1 MAPRNSKKDN
11 NKNGPPASH
20 PQENYVEHRAF
31 LIRSLQR
38 NDVDLAA
45 LTDLNRSLQKSKQAI
60 LQSCGELILLDLGQG
75 RLTLVNDELHM
86 KTDSADEGI
95 SDEQHDF
102 PLTPIQKQL
111 CVDFLLRMKLRRKLS
126 NRLARRLGRLAHAM
140 DGEDVAPPAPP
151 KFGDLRLH
159 IDPAAVQQY
168 ADHWQRQEAAKK
180 RILSMEPPDPFGS
193 LLPMPVPKRE
203 ESSQVVT
210 DTEEAM
216 VAASKGEDSPT
227 KKENTKENKE
237 ETKEENQEED
247 AKQEKKEVATPME
260 TEPTGE
266 TKMDVD
272 TEKAPEAPAPADAV
286 PPEAPAATPAPAGD
300 DQGSPAAPAVHE
312 DKAPDAVES
321 TDAATATAVK
331 PPPTASST
339 LLSPP
344 PMDEA
349 ALAEYQRDIDIL
361 REFDSIYEKVWN
373 PTSNTYQYT
382 LAEEEPQEDPS
393 GNKYPAGIG
402 ASHRTMSARERET
415 EHKRWQT
422 ALLARIPEQPTFE
435 ELGLANR
442 VFFLGER
449 RKRCLERENEQDDE
463 NEEPK
468 TKKPNT
474 DDGEEKGEKIDS
486 KDEKTSAKKLKK
498 DSEEEENDVDEKK
511 GAKEGD
517 DDDSDLL
524 EGDEDKKAEKKRG
537 KKGSDDDSSS
547 DMFDDKSDDEEKAD
561 KREKANKKKAKDGS
575 DSESESS
582 DMFDDK
588 SDDEDEK
595 RESKEGKRDS
605 DDADDSGENK
615 EEEGE
620 RKIVGGKTPL
630 VPKLKTKDEEEEE
643 KKEEE
648 EEKQE
653 EPIKRIRP
661 MSLAPVPSFHE
672 QDLKRICMIHADLMG
687 ASMHEHARKRLQ
699 DVTKE
704 YNTSKFTFDLVP
716 IHEKCQLAHT
726 LVPLLFYKHSAF
738 RMSSLN
744 AD

>member
-1 MAPRNSKKDN
+1 MAPRNSKKDNTN

-45 LTDLNRSLQKSKQAI
+45 LTDLNRTLQKSKQAI

-86 KTDSADEGI
+86 KSDSADEKI
-95 SDEQHDF
+95 SVERHDLDF

-111 CVDFLLRMKLRRKLS
+111 CVDFLWRMKLRRKLS

-151 KFGDLRLH
+151 KYGDLRLH

-180 RILSMEPPDPFGS
+180 RILSMDPPDPFGS
-193 LLPMPVPKRE
+193 LLPMPVPKTE
-203 ESSQVVT
+203 ETSQVVT
-210 DTEEAM
+210 DTEEATDT
-216 VAASKGEDSPT
+216 ASKEEFT
-227 KKENTKENKE
+227 TKEENKEE
-237 ETKEENQEED
+237 ETKEENKEE
-247 AKQEKKEVATPME
+247 EATPME
-260 TEPTGE
+260 IEPADE
-266 TKMDVD
+266 TKIDVD
-272 TEKAPEAPAPADAV
+272 VEEAPEAPAPADAV
-286 PPEAPAATPAPAGD
+286 PLEEPAAASAPGDDDQAPPATPAVD
-300 DQGSPAAPAVHE
+300 E
-312 DKAPDAVES
+312 DEAPDAIES

-331 PPPTASST
+331 PTPTASSI
-339 LLSPP
+339 LLPPP
-344 PMDEA
+344 PMDEV
-349 ALAEYQRDIDIL
+349 ALAEYQRDIDVL
-361 REFDSIYEKVWN
+361 REFHSIYEKVWH
-373 PTSNTYQYT
+373 PTTNTYEYT
-382 LAEEEPQEDPS
+382 LAEEDPQEDPS

-402 ASHRTMSARERET
+402 ATHRSMSARERET
-415 EHKRWQT
+415 EHKRWHT

-468 TKKPNT
+468 SKKLKT
-474 DDGEEKGEKIDS
+474 DDDREKGEKIES
-486 KDEKTSAKKLKK
+486 KDEKLKQ
-498 DSEEEENDVDEKK
+498 DSEEEEADVDEKEPK
-511 GAKEGD
+511 EEEKSDDQKESKEGD

-524 EGDEDKKAEKKRG
+524 EGDEDKTAEKRKG
-537 KKGSDDDSSS
+537 KKGNDDDSSS
-547 DMFDDKSDDEEKAD
+547 DMFDDKSDDVEKAD
-561 KREKANKKKAKDGS
+561 KKEKASKKKAKDGS
-575 DSESESS
+575 DSDSS
-582 DMFDDK
+582 DMFDDN

-595 RESKEGKRDS
+595 KESKKGKTDS
-605 DDADDSGENK
+605 DDADDDDSGEKK
-615 EEEGE
+615 EEERE
-620 RKIVGGKTPL
+620 RKTVGGKTPL
-630 VPKLKTKDEEEEE
+630 VPKLKTKSEEEEE

-672 QDLKRICMIHADLMG
+672 QDMKRICMIHADLMG

-704 YNTSKFTFDLVP
+704 YNNSKGSFDLVSLRN
-716 IHEKCQLAHT
+716 KCQLAHT
-726 LVPLLFYKHSAF
+726 YFAVLFFKHSAF